1 MRIGIDIDDTL
12 TDTTPILRKYIKKYN
27 ASEEKNIDKITRG
40 TYNINDKIDFYKKY
54 GHTIGNKI
62 LFKSNA
68 VEVVN
73 KLYDE
78 GNEII
83 IITARTNDFFDDAY
97 NFTYDYLTRNGLK
110 FDKLLVAQI
119 YKLNACIN
127 ENIDIMIDDAPDTID
142 SVVENGIDGILFST
156 SKNSTVDSKGAR
168 MYRWDDIYKY
178 IHSKDKIYVKKNT
191 K

>member
-40 TYNINDKIDFYKKY
+40 TYNVNDKIDFYKKY

-191 K
+191 R